1 MKPEEN
7 KDLRELFESSA
18 DPEQPEE
25 ISADDE
31 LIRDAI
37 RSGSLPDELRPKA
50 VMRSERM
57 QLLVSKRTK
66 ARLAEAAEDLK
77 VSQNELANR
86 ALRAWLKLYEIMK
99 HGR

>member
-37 RSGSLPDELRPKA
+37 RSGALPDELRPKA

-86 ALRAWLKLYEIMK
+86 ALRTWLKLYEIMK